1 MKDTINDAKK
11 NIKQIANNETSLV
24 EKTKK
29 TKDDKLSNKS
39 ELKIN

>member
-1 MKDTINDAKK
+1 MMLK

-39 ELKIN
+39 ELKKINKKQE